1 MKEQALLTDSGRM
14 WPEPRRAVPLRY
26 AIALASIFLATLVRM
41 WLDPVLG
48 ENSPFVTYFPAMA
61 FTAWYCGL
69 GPSLVTIVVGGLV
82 GSYLFAEPRGS
93 LYIHGLEHQVA
104 AVLYVCLGCLIAVL
118 SDWLSKAIGK
128 RKQAEIKLRLRE
140 EQLQRHQAE
149 LAHVARLSTMGEM
162 AAGLAHE
169 LNQPLQAVVNYARGS
184 VRRLLRRNEKDE
196 ELLSALRQISEE
208 ANRAAEIIRR
218 VRGFVHKRN
227 PQAVKVSVNGLIE
240 EVVLLSK
247 AEIQQ
252 RHAAVVFDL
261 ASDLPAVVG
270 DLIQIEQVMLNL
282 VRNGLEAMD
291 EVPELTGDRRLWI
304 KTERHGDGHVQVS
317 VQDRGKGIAKND
329 LEKIFEPFFTT
340 KPEGM
345 GMGLAIS
352 RSIIQAHGGQLWAA
366 ANQDLGC
373 TFHFT
378 LPTARIE

>member
-1 MKEQALLTDSGRM
+1 
-14 WPEPRRAVPLRY
+14 
-26 AIALASIFLATLVRM
+26 
-41 WLDPVLG
+41 
-48 ENSPFVTYFPAMA
+48 
-61 FTAWYCGL
+61 
-69 GPSLVTIVVGGLV
+69 
-82 GSYLFAEPRGS
+82 
-93 LYIHGLEHQVA
+93 
-104 AVLYVCLGCLIAVL
+104 
-118 SDWLSKAIGK
+118 
-128 RKQAEIKLRLRE
+128 
-140 EQLQRHQAE
+140 
-149 LAHVARLSTMGEM
+149 MGEM